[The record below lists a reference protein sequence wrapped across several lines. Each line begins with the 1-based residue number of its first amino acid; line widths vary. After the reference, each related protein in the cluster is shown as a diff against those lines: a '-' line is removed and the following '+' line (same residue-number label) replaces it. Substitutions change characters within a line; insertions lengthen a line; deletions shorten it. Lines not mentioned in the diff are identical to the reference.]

1 MKKGLNGFQLKIIA
15 CIAMVIDHVGAVFY
29 PHMEIFR
36 IIGRLAFPIF
46 AFFIAEGFFHT
57 RSVKKYL
64 ARLGACAVVFQIP
77 DWFSRIYSAVFNVPG
92 FGVNYK
98 FNIFATLFFGL
109 LAILLYD
116 RFKAKSVWLSWA
128 LAATV
133 AVTAEITGAD
143 YGAYGVLYITVFYL
157 TRENVNKMI
166 PGVLT
171 LHVVFTVYGFAI
183 RLSHARAVFF
193 YNPLQLYSLLAVPLI
208 ALYNRERGYKL
219 KYFFYVF
226 YPLHLIIIYVI
237 YWLVQLK

>member
-116 RFKAKSVWLSWA
+116 RFKAKMYGFPGRWPA
-128 LAATV
+128 V

-143 YGAYGVLYITVFYL
+143 YEGHMVYCISRFLSHK
-157 TRENVNKMI
+157 ENVNKMI
-166 PGVLT
+166 SGVLT
-171 LHVVFTVYGFAI
+171 LHVVFTVQICHKAVT
-183 RLSHARAVFF
+183 RAPCF
-193 YNPLQLYSLLAVPLI
+193 YNPYSFIRFWQFRL
-208 ALYNRERGYKL
+208 
-219 KYFFYVF
+219 
-226 YPLHLIIIYVI
+226 
-237 YWLVQLK
+237 